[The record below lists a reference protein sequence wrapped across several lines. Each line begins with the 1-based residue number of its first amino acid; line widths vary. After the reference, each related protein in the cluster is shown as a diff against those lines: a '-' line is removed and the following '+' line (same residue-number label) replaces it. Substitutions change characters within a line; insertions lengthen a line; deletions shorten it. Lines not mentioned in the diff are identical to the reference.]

1 MSEAINKIKTEME
14 ANKNN
19 SYIQV
24 VGGFL
29 LQHLEVNPAD
39 AEKILTDD
47 KTIAKSLDEMSKV
60 AQKKKVGNCAVLTNQ
75 EGFEVVLKY
84 FGIDTK
90 PAPTVIKPVQIVSKV
105 DDFDI
110 KLDDLL

>member
-1 MSEAINKIKTEME
+1 MNNAITKLKSEMD
-14 ANKNN
+14 ANENN

-24 VGGFL
+24 
-29 LQHLEVNPAD
+29 
-39 AEKILTDD
+39 EKIMAAD
-47 KTIAKSLDEMSKV
+47 KTIAKSLDAMKKE
-60 AQKKKVGNCAVLTNQ
+60 AEKKKVGNCAVLTNQ